1 MTAPALAARPVHAW
15 MPASTCDTECIDRD
29 IVRAGPARVA
39 LRLLVIAALLLT
51 FPVAHMLTPR
61 RTRGGVQR
69 GYARALLGCFGVRM
83 RVVGAGNDGGALLVA
98 GHVGWLD
105 VLAISA
111 VRPVTFVARADL
123 VDWPG
128 LGTAAR
134 MMRIIPIDRADLRA
148 LPAVVDELS
157 RRLAAGEAVA
167 VFPEGT
173 TWCGRAVGSMRP
185 ALFQAAV
192 DAGVPV
198 QPVGLRYLGPHG
210 EPSTI
215 PGFVGDETMIA
226 SIRRLLRTRSVLA
239 EVVLAAPE
247 PPGTDR
253 RDLAARSERA
263 ARPVSG

>member
-1 MTAPALAARPVHAW
+1 MTVLVERPGHAW
-15 MPASTCDTECIDRD
+15 MPASTCDSGCIDRD
-29 IVRAGPARVA
+29 VATAGPVVVAFRVLA
-39 LRLLVIAALLLT
+39 MAVLLIS
-51 FPVAHMLTPR
+51 FPLVYVLTPR
-61 RTRGGVQR
+61 RCRGGVHR
-69 GYARALLGCFGVRM
+69 GYARSLLACFGVRL
-83 RVVGAGNDGGALLVA
+83 RVVGSSRDGGALLVA

-123 VDWPG
+123 IDWPG
-128 LGTAAR
+128 LGGLAQ

-148 LPAVVDELS
+148 LPAVVD
-157 RRLAAGEAVA
+157 RVAQRLASGEAVA

-173 TWCGRAVGSMRP
+173 TWCGRSVGSMRP

-192 DAGVPV
+192 DAQVPV

-210 EPSTI
+210 EPTTV
-215 PGFVGDETMIA
+215 PGFVGDETMLA
-226 SIRRLLRTRSVLA
+226 SIRRLLRTRSVVA
-239 EVVLAAPE
+239 QVVLAAPE

-253 RDLAARSERA
+253 RDLAVRCERA